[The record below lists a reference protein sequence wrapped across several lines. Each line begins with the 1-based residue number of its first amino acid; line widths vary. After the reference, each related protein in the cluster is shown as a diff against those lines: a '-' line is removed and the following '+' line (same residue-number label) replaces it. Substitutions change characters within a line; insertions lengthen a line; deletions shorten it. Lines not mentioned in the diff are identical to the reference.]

1 MFYLVKVYLTYF
13 TGLMKLFWGELCFT
27 FTRFTVITIHEF
39 SDIHVCHIQNGCFHI
54 LAPLASH

>member
-39 SDIHVCHIQNGCFHI
+39 SDIHV
-54 LAPLASH
+54 